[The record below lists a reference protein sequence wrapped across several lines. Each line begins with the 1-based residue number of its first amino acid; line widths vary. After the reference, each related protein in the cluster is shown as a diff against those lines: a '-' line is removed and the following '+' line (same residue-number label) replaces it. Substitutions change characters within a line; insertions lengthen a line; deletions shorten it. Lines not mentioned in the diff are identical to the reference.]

1 MSAAEFLGLGSRLT
15 NPSNTTLTSNILPL
29 ANVGGNGIADN
40 SNCNR
45 GVGIGNVSGVATH
58 VGGGCGTTNL
68 ESLNTTNNTNTLVA
82 GYMPLTPS
90 PTQSSI
96 SPGTSNSTAFDM
108 FQVKEIKMQH
118 AFAFE
123 QLYKR
128 S

>member
-29 ANVGGNGIADN
+29 ANVGGNCITDN
-40 SNCNR
+40 SNCNG
-45 GVGIGNVSGVATH
+45 GVGIGNVSGVAVH

-68 ESLNTTNNTNTLVA
+68 ESLNTTNSTNTLGA

-108 FQVKEIKMQH
+108 FQVKKIKRQH
-118 AFAFE
+118 VFAFQ
-123 QLYKR
+123 QLYMR